1 MAETI
6 EPHPLLVN
14 YVQMSNSLWT
24 EFDGLTELFIKSE
37 RITKDEWH
45 YIMSNLEQNIFLLK
59 RIEEIGILPKQ
70 VNMCDAGIGLGAA
83 LFDFY
88 LQSKEMTSHKFTF
101 SGVEKEQK
109 YLDFFYKN
117 LEHFWNGEINITKC
131 DIMDFDFSEFNIVYS
146 YSPFAKPRNLFEFYS
161 KIASEIKPGSLII
174 ENREKGLGLD
184 STLTRVDCLEKI
196 KIDDI
201 YIFRKK

>member
-1 MAETI
+1 MTETV
-6 EPHPLLVN
+6 EPNPLLIE
-14 YVQMSNSLWT
+14 YVQLSNSLWT
-24 EFDGLTELFIKSE
+24 EFDSLSELFIKSE
-37 RITKDEWH
+37 RILIDEWH

-59 RIEEIGILPKQ
+59 RIEEIGILPIE

-88 LQSKEMTSHKFTF
+88 LQSKEMIGHKFTF

-117 LEHFWNGEINITKC
+117 LEHFWNGELNITKG

-146 YSPFAKPRNLFEFYS
+146 YSPFAKPRNLFDFYS
-161 KIASEIKPGSLII
+161 KIASEIKSGSIII

-184 STLTRVDCLEKI
+184 STLTRVDGLEKI

-201 YIFRKK
+201 FIFRKK